1 MFCYLNILL
10 VTPLYFR
17 RNATYT
23 YIKRNLLNGN
33 VEWEKSD
40 LLPIIFS
47 NHPNY
52 FEMVR
57 RLLPIVQLTIC
68 LVGLSESFVP
78 TSPIRTSSKGGIV
91 GDGEKALT
99 RPIFS
104 TMTRNN
110 NYLLLHS
117 KTDPDTDTDAGGE
130 VTTDAT
136 TPESPPNGEKTK
148 DKKADEWNTSLFP
161 AKNFLPPPDALVDTR
176 EEGDESLAIVEKRKG
191 FRSGAKIL
199 FKQLS
204 TKKKRKKIATT
215 DVYDERKFRLQIR
228 IQGMAATVGLLGG
241 VAVSGFKMGIETVR
255 QACYTQGITG
265 ITSMPLISYLPIFAV
280 TSLGGIAVAIIAS
293 MGAFPPG
300 VRGEI
305 DEVDDASLSFFDEL
319 HYNEDNHGNEDNL
332 QKKLDRFDPRYAFG
346 FVRKAFA
353 SIFTLGTGCSL
364 GPEGPSVEV
373 AMAMSRVCMFLWP
386 PETDN
391 VNALNEDG
399 DDSFKYSKEDVEA
412 RVRRNR
418 LLLSCGAAAGVSA
431 GFNAPLAGV
440 FFALEVVQGALPS
453 YTIPR
458 LTTEKTQADGSSAAE
473 LIELESESLSA
484 EPSSITAILIA
495 SVVSGLLARVL
506 LGNELAL
513 VLTSFEIETPLLELP
528 LYLLQG
534 ALSGLVAVAFS
545 QSAKL
550 AKRTFDGEA
559 GPDPVKKAF
568 GSLPQFSRPIIGALI
583 CGIVGTFYPQV
594 LFFGYETLNGLLSN
608 NAIPTATLLTLL
620 GAKIFTT
627 AVSAGSG
634 LVGGTFAP
642 SLFLGGM
649 CGASFHNIVQWLFRT
664 FDASS
669 LSNYQILFPMGIFFQ
684 LADVPAYAM
693 VGAASTLAALFRAPL
708 TASLLLFELTRNYDI
723 LIPLLASAGVGS
735 LVSDIVENKIEARKY
750 QAK

>member
-1 MFCYLNILL
+1 
-10 VTPLYFR
+10 
-17 RNATYT
+17 
-23 YIKRNLLNGN
+23 
-33 VEWEKSD
+33 
-40 LLPIIFS
+40 
-47 NHPNY
+47 
-52 FEMVR
+52 MVK
-57 RLLPIVQLTIC
+57 RLLPIAQLTIC

-78 TSPIRTSSKGGIV
+78 TSTVRTSINNGGTGAANVDQGLRLPTFSTKIHSKDHILLLSKIDSDSDSDSDV
-91 GDGEKALT
+91 EETPSETSMTTSTSTSESPQNEEKA
-99 RPIFS
+99 
-104 TMTRNN
+104 
-110 NYLLLHS
+110 
-117 KTDPDTDTDAGGE
+117 
-130 VTTDAT
+130 
-136 TPESPPNGEKTK
+136 K
-148 DKKADEWNTSLFP
+148 DKKGEWNTSLFP
-161 AKNFLPPPDALVDTR
+161 AKTFYPPPASPLDTS
-176 EEGDESLAIVEKRKG
+176 EVGESAAIEEKRKG
-191 FRSGAKIL
+191 FRSGAKTL

-204 TKKKRKKIATT
+204 TRKKRKTRTT

-228 IQGMAATVGLLGG
+228 IQGLAATVGLMGG

-255 QACYTQGITG
+255 QACYTHGVPG
-265 ITSMPLISYLPIFAV
+265 VTSLPLTSYLPLFAV
-280 TSLGGIAVAIIAS
+280 TTLGGLAVAILAS
-293 MGAFPPG
+293 MGSFPPG

-305 DEVDDASLSFFDEL
+305 DEVDDASLAFFDEL
-319 HYNEDNHGNEDNL
+319 HYNERNHGDEDTL
-332 QKKLDRFDPRYAFG
+332 QRKRDRFDPRYAFG

-373 AMAMSRVCMFLWP
+373 AMAMSRVCMFLFP
-386 PETDN
+386 PETTHD
-391 VNALNEDG
+391 VNPLNDDG

-440 FFALEVVQGALPS
+440 FFALEVVQAALPS

-458 LTTEKTQADGSSAAE
+458 LTTEKTLPDGSSAEE

-495 SVVSGLLARVL
+495 SVVSGLFARVI

-513 VLTSFEIETPLLELP
+513 VVTGYEIKTPLLELP
-528 LYLLQG
+528 LYLLEG
-534 ALSGLVAVAFS
+534 AFSGLVAVAFS

-559 GPDPVKKAF
+559 GPGPVKKAF
-568 GSLPQFSRPIIGALI
+568 GSLPQFSRPMIGALI
-583 CGIVGTFYPQV
+583 CGIVGTFYPQI

-608 NAIPTATLLTLL
+608 NAIPTVTLLTLL

-634 LVGGTFAP
+634 LVGGVFAP
-642 SLFLGGM
+642 SLFMGGM

-664 FDASS
+664 FDATS
-669 LSNYQILFPMGIFFQ
+669 LSGYQIFFPMGIIFQ

-735 LVSDIVENKIEARKY
+735 LVSDIVESKIESSKY
-750 QAK
+750 QKK

>member
-1 MFCYLNILL
+1 M
-10 VTPLYFR
+10 
-17 RNATYT
+17 
-23 YIKRNLLNGN
+23 
-33 VEWEKSD
+33 
-40 LLPIIFS
+40 
-47 NHPNY
+47 
-52 FEMVR
+52 MM
-57 RLLPIVQLTIC
+57 RLLLIVELTAS
-68 LVGLSESFVP
+68 LVGLSDSFVP
-78 TSPIRTSSKGGIV
+78 TSKFHTSSYVIRKSRNVKNFEGGIV
-91 GDGEKALT
+91 LPVFMREKNTRSQFYLCSNVEGNSDENATGEGETSDEKLS
-99 RPIFS
+99 P
-104 TMTRNN
+104 
-110 NYLLLHS
+110 
-117 KTDPDTDTDAGGE
+117 KTATPDTRL
-130 VTTDAT
+130 
-136 TPESPPNGEKTK
+136 PEENVKVEKK
-148 DKKADEWNTSLFP
+148 DEWNTSLFP
-161 AKNFLPPPDALVDTR
+161 AKNFSPPAGAAVDDNATESSVVYERKKRGVRASAKAL
-176 EEGDESLAIVEKRKG
+176 I
-191 FRSGAKIL
+191 
-199 FKQLS
+199 KQLS
-204 TKKKRKKIATT
+204 SERKLKKIRT

-228 IQGMAATVGLLGG
+228 LQGLAVMIGLLAGT
-241 VAVSGFKMGIETVR
+241 AVSLFKCGIEAIREV
-255 QACYTQGITG
+255 CYTHGISGVTNA
-265 ITSMPLISYLPIFAV
+265 PLISFLPVFAI
-280 TSLGGIAVAIIAS
+280 TSLGGIVVAILAS
-293 MGAFPPG
+293 LGAFPPG

-319 HYNEDNHGNEDNL
+319 HMNGDSTGNEDTWK
-332 QKKLDRFDPRYAFG
+332 KKLNRFDPVYALG

-373 AMAMSRVCMFLWP
+373 AMAMSRVCMFIWP
-386 PETDN
+386 PETVNVDLLDDN
-391 VNALNEDG
+391 
-399 DDSFKYSKEDVEA
+399 DDNSYKYAKEDVEA

-440 FFALEVVQGALPS
+440 FFALEVVQSALPS
-453 YTIPR
+453 YTIPQ
-458 LTTEKTQADGSSAAE
+458 LPNSTEDDSSYSE
-473 LIELESESLSA
+473 DIELEQESLSA

-495 SVVSGLLARVL
+495 SVVSGLVARVL

-513 VLTSFEIETPLLELP
+513 VLTSYEIKTPLLELP

-550 AKRTFDGEA
+550 AKKTFDGDA
-559 GPDPVKKAF
+559 GPGPIKKAF
-568 GSLPQFSRPIIGALI
+568 GSLPRFARPIIGALT

-620 GAKIFTT
+620 VAKIFTT

-649 CGASFHNIVQWLFRT
+649 CGASYHNIVQSLFRT
-664 FDASS
+664 FDATSIGG
-669 LSNYQILFPMGIFFQ
+669 YKILFPMGIVLQ

-735 LVSDIVENKIEARKY
+735 LVSDIVEQKIEKDKY
-750 QAK
+750 RVRLIQKKKQI

>member
-1 MFCYLNILL
+1 M
-10 VTPLYFR
+10 VKP
-17 RNATYT
+17 
-23 YIKRNLLNGN
+23 
-33 VEWEKSD
+33 
-40 LLPIIFS
+40 LLPIA
-47 NHPNY
+47 
-52 FEMVR
+52 
-57 RLLPIVQLTIC
+57 QLTIC

-78 TSPIRTSSKGGIV
+78 TSTIRTSINSAGVGAINVNHGVKLPTVSTTIRSKNHMLLRSKIDSDSDSDS
-91 GDGEKALT
+91 DGEETPTEASIT
-99 RPIFS
+99 TSS
-104 TMTRNN
+104 TA
-110 NYLLLHS
+110 S
-117 KTDPDTDTDAGGE
+117 
-130 VTTDAT
+130 
-136 TPESPPNGEKTK
+136 ESPRNEEKAK
-148 DKKADEWNTSLFP
+148 GKKGEWNTSLFP
-161 AKNFLPPPDALVDTR
+161 AKTFFPPPETTPDTI
-176 EEGDESLAIVEKRKG
+176 EADESSSIAEKRKG
-191 FRSGAKIL
+191 FRSGAKNL

-204 TKKKRKKIATT
+204 TRKKRKTRST

-228 IQGMAATVGLLGG
+228 IQGLAATVGLMAG

-255 QACYTQGITG
+255 QACYAQGIAG
-265 ITSMPLISYLPIFAV
+265 VTSMPLISYLPLFAV
-280 TSLGGIAVAIIAS
+280 TTLGGVVVAILAS
-293 MGAFPPG
+293 MGSFPPG

-305 DEVDDASLSFFDEL
+305 DEVDDASLAFFDEL
-319 HYNEDNHGNEDNL
+319 HYNERDHGDEDTW
-332 QKKLDRFDPRYAFG
+332 QRKMDRFNPRYAFG

-373 AMAMSRVCMFLWP
+373 AMAMSRVCMFLFP
-386 PETDN
+386 PETTHD
-391 VNALNEDG
+391 VNPLNDDG
-399 DDSFKYSKEDVEA
+399 DDSFRYSKEDVEA

-440 FFALEVVQGALPS
+440 FFALEVVQAALPS

-458 LTTEKTQADGSSAAE
+458 LTTEKSLPDGSSAEE

-495 SVVSGLLARVL
+495 SVVSGLFARVL

-513 VLTSFEIETPLLELP
+513 VVTSYEIKTPLLELP
-528 LYLLQG
+528 LYLLEG
-534 ALSGLVAVAFS
+534 AFSGLVAVAFS

-550 AKRTFDGEA
+550 AKRMFDGEA
-559 GPDPVKKAF
+559 GPSPVKKAF
-568 GSLPQFSRPIIGALI
+568 GSLPQYARPMIGALI

-608 NAIPTATLLTLL
+608 NAIPTVTLLTLL

-627 AVSAGSG
+627 AISAGSG
-634 LVGGTFAP
+634 LVGGVFAP
-642 SLFLGGM
+642 SLFMGGM

-664 FDASS
+664 FDATS
-669 LSNYQILFPMGIFFQ
+669 LSGYQIFFPMGIVFQ

-708 TASLLLFELTRNYDI
+708 TASLLLFELTRSYDI

-735 LVSDIVENKIEARKY
+735 LVSDIIENKIESSKF
-750 QAK
+750 QKTEK

>member
-1 MFCYLNILL
+1 L
-10 VTPLYFR
+10 PL
-17 RNATYT
+17 
-23 YIKRNLLNGN
+23 
-33 VEWEKSD
+33 
-40 LLPIIFS
+40 
-47 NHPNY
+47 
-52 FEMVR
+52 
-57 RLLPIVQLTIC
+57 
-68 LVGLSESFVP
+68 
-78 TSPIRTSSKGGIV
+78 TS
-91 GDGEKALT
+91 
-99 RPIFS
+99 
-104 TMTRNN
+104 
-110 NYLLLHS
+110 
-117 KTDPDTDTDAGGE
+117 
-130 VTTDAT
+130 
-136 TPESPPNGEKTK
+136 
-148 DKKADEWNTSLFP
+148 
-161 AKNFLPPPDALVDTR
+161 FLPVFV
-176 EEGDESLAIVEKRKG
+176 I
-191 FRSGAKIL
+191 
-199 FKQLS
+199 
-204 TKKKRKKIATT
+204 TT
-215 DVYDERKFRLQIR
+215 
-228 IQGMAATVGLLGG
+228 
-241 VAVSGFKMGIETVR
+241 
-255 QACYTQGITG
+255 
-265 ITSMPLISYLPIFAV
+265 
-280 TSLGGIAVAIIAS
+280 LGGIAVAILTS
-293 MGAFPPG
+293 LGAFPPG

-319 HYNEDNHGNEDNL
+319 HYNKDSNGNDDTL
-332 QKKLDRFDPRYAFG
+332 KKKLDRFDPVYALG

-373 AMAMSRVCMFLWP
+373 AMTMSRVCMFLWP
-386 PETDN
+386 PETAN
-391 VNALNEDG
+391 VYEAG

-440 FFALEVVQGALPS
+440 FFALEVVQSALPS
-453 YTIPR
+453 YTIPQ
-458 LTTEKTQADGSSAAE
+458 LISDNSNDLSTSEV
-473 LIELESESLSA
+473 IELEQESLSA

-495 SVVSGLLARVL
+495 SVVSGLVARVL

-513 VLTSFEIETPLLELP
+513 VLTSFEIATPLLELP

-550 AKRTFDGEA
+550 AKRTFDGDA
-559 GPDPVKKAF
+559 GPGPVKKAF
-568 GSLPQFSRPIIGALI
+568 GSLPRFSRPIIGALT

-608 NAIPTATLLTLL
+608 NAIPTVTLLTLL
-620 GAKIFTT
+620 AAKIFTT

-664 FDASS
+664 FDLTSIGGYS
-669 LSNYQILFPMGIFFQ
+669 ILFPMGIVFQ

-750 QAK
+750 RAK

>member
-1 MFCYLNILL
+1 MINMASRLLL
-10 VTPLYFR
+10 VSQ
-17 RNATYT
+17 
-23 YIKRNLLNGN
+23 
-33 VEWEKSD
+33 V
-40 LLPIIFS
+40 
-47 NHPNY
+47 
-52 FEMVR
+52 
-57 RLLPIVQLTIC
+57 TIC
-68 LVGLSESFVP
+68 LFGFSDSFLP
-78 TSPIRTSSKGGIV
+78 TSKIHSGTPVSQSGIV
-91 GDGEKALT
+91 RTGEQIIAFQSFT
-99 RPIFS
+99 SQIDSSNRFV
-104 TMTRNN
+104 
-110 NYLLLHS
+110 LHS
-117 KTDPDTDTDAGGE
+117 KVDEIADE
-130 VTTDAT
+130 DAT
-136 TPESPPNGEKTK
+136 EKGDTSDEELPSTPITSAETPTPTEKTK
-148 DKKADEWNTSLFP
+148 NDKDAEWNTSLFP
-161 AKNFLPPPDALVDTR
+161 AKMFYPPPGTAVD
-176 EEGDESLAIVEKRKG
+176 DNAIEASFVGERKRKS
-191 FRSGAKIL
+191 FRAGAKNLI
-199 FKQLS
+199 KQLS
-204 TKKKRKKIATT
+204 SKKKLKKVSS

-228 IQGMAATVGLLGG
+228 IQGLAATVGLMSG
-241 VAVSGFKMGIETVR
+241 VAVSGFKMGIETIR
-255 QACYTQGITG
+255 KACYTNGVEGFTA
-265 ITSMPLISYLPIFAV
+265 PLVSYLPVVAI
-280 TSLGGIAVAIIAS
+280 TTLGGIAVAILAS
-293 MGAFPPG
+293 SGSFPPG

-305 DEVDDASLSFFDEL
+305 DEVDDASLSFFDEV
-319 HYNEDNHGNEDNL
+319 HYNGDNTGNEDTW
-332 QKKLDRFDPRYAFG
+332 KKKMDRFEPLYALG

-386 PETDN
+386 PETTN
-391 VNALNEDG
+391 VNPLTDDEDTAY
-399 DDSFKYSKEDVEA
+399 KYAKEDVEA

-440 FFALEVVQGALPS
+440 FFALEVVQAALPS
-453 YTIPR
+453 YTIPQ
-458 LTTEKTQADGSSAAE
+458 LPTGSDNEPSYSE
-473 LIELESESLSA
+473 EIELEQESLSA

-495 SVVSGLLARVL
+495 SVVSGLVARVL

-513 VLTSFEIETPLLELP
+513 VLTSYEIKTPLLELP

-550 AKRTFDGEA
+550 AKKTFDGDA
-559 GPDPVKKAF
+559 GPSPVKEVF
-568 GSLPQFSRPIIGALI
+568 GSLPRYSRPIIGAMT
-583 CGIVGTFYPQV
+583 CGIVGSFYPQV

-608 NAIPTATLLTLL
+608 NTIPTITLLTLL

-649 CGASFHNIVQWLFRT
+649 CGASFHNIVKWLFDT
-664 FDASS
+664 FDATSIGG
-669 LSNYQILFPMGIFFQ
+669 NKILFPMGIVFQ

-735 LVSDIVENKIEARKY
+735 LVSDIVEQKKSSQQSTESNWFKRRGNLRGTADPKIP
-750 QAK
+750 

>member
-1 MFCYLNILL
+1 MINMASRLLL
-10 VTPLYFR
+10 VSQ
-17 RNATYT
+17 
-23 YIKRNLLNGN
+23 
-33 VEWEKSD
+33 V
-40 LLPIIFS
+40 
-47 NHPNY
+47 
-52 FEMVR
+52 
-57 RLLPIVQLTIC
+57 TIC
-68 LVGLSESFVP
+68 LFGFSDSFLP
-78 TSPIRTSSKGGIV
+78 TSKIHSGTPVSQSGIV
-91 GDGEKALT
+91 RTGEQIIAFQSFT
-99 RPIFS
+99 SQIDSSNRFV
-104 TMTRNN
+104 
-110 NYLLLHS
+110 LHS
-117 KTDPDTDTDAGGE
+117 KVDEIADD
-130 VTTDAT
+130 DAT
-136 TPESPPNGEKTK
+136 EKGDTSDEELPSTPITSAETPTPTEKKKNDK
-148 DKKADEWNTSLFP
+148 DAEWNTSLFP
-161 AKNFLPPPDALVDTR
+161 AKIFYPPPGTAVD
-176 EEGDESLAIVEKRKG
+176 DNAIEASFVGERKRKS
-191 FRSGAKIL
+191 FRAGAKNLI
-199 FKQLS
+199 KQLS
-204 TKKKRKKIATT
+204 SKKKLKKVSS

-228 IQGMAATVGLLGG
+228 IQGLAATVGLMSG
-241 VAVSGFKMGIETVR
+241 VAVSGFKMGIETIR
-255 QACYTQGITG
+255 KACYTNGVEGFTA
-265 ITSMPLISYLPIFAV
+265 PLVSYLPVVAI
-280 TSLGGIAVAIIAS
+280 TTLGGIAVAILAS
-293 MGAFPPG
+293 SGSFPPG

-305 DEVDDASLSFFDEL
+305 DEVDDASLSFFDEV
-319 HYNEDNHGNEDNL
+319 HYNGDNTGNEDTW
-332 QKKLDRFDPRYAFG
+332 KKKMDRFEPLYALG

-386 PETDN
+386 PETTN
-391 VNALNEDG
+391 VNPLTDDEDTAY
-399 DDSFKYSKEDVEA
+399 KYAKEDVEA

-440 FFALEVVQGALPS
+440 FFALEVVQAALPS
-453 YTIPR
+453 YTIPQ
-458 LTTEKTQADGSSAAE
+458 LPTGSDNEPSYSE
-473 LIELESESLSA
+473 EIELEQESLSA

-495 SVVSGLLARVL
+495 SVVSGLVARVL

-513 VLTSFEIETPLLELP
+513 VLTSYEIKTPLLELP

-550 AKRTFDGEA
+550 AKKTFDGDA
-559 GPDPVKKAF
+559 GPSPVKEVF
-568 GSLPQFSRPIIGALI
+568 GSLPRYSRPIIGAMT
-583 CGIVGTFYPQV
+583 CGIVGSFYPQV

-608 NAIPTATLLTLL
+608 NTIPTITLLTLL

-649 CGASFHNIVQWLFRT
+649 CGASFHNIVKWLFDT
-664 FDASS
+664 FDATSIGG
-669 LSNYQILFPMGIFFQ
+669 NKILFPMGIVFQ

-735 LVSDIVENKIEARKY
+735 LVSDIVEQKIESAKYRIELVQKKRKS
-750 QAK
+750 